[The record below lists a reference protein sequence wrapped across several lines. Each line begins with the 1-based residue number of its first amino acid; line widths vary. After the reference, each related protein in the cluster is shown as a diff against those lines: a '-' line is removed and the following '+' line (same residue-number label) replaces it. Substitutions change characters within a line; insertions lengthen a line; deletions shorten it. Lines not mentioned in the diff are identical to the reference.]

1 MTATQSAGIALF
13 ALWVHGAMAQ
23 PFIQPVDAPCISSPF
38 GPRYIS
44 NHPEASGLHRGLDFP
59 APEGAPVWATAAGV
73 VLKVQNKWPGG
84 LEVLI
89 KHNGF
94 ISIYSHL
101 GSVSHRIILGKTPVV
116 AGELVGY
123 VGHTGFAFG
132 PHLYFGIVHDGFP
145 IDPAQVFGLPRCAD
159 QMIIAS
165 HRGQNW
171 R

>member
-1 MTATQSAGIALF
+1 MTATQIAGILLF

-23 PFIQPVDAPCISSPF
+23 PFIRPVDAPCISSPF
-38 GPRYIS
+38 GTRYIS
-44 NHPEASGLHRGLDFP
+44 SHPEASGLHRGHDFP
-59 APEGAPVWATAAGV
+59 APEGAPVWATAAGT

-101 GSVSHRIILGKTPVV
+101 GSVSNRIMLGKTPVA

-123 VGHTGFAFG
+123 VGHTGFAYG

-159 QMIIAS
+159 HMTVAS
-165 HRGQNW
+165 NRGQSW
-171 R
+171 Q

>member
-1 MTATQSAGIALF
+1 ML
-13 ALWVHGAMAQ
+13 ALWAHGATAQ
-23 PFIQPVDAPCISSPF
+23 QLIQPVDAPCISSPF

-59 APEGAPVWATAAGV
+59 APEGAPVWATAAGT

-94 ISIYSHL
+94 ISIYTHL
-101 GSVSHRIILGKTPVV
+101 DSVSTRIMLGKTPVA

-145 IDPAQVFGLPRCAD
+145 IDPAQLFGLPRCAD
-159 QMIIAS
+159 QMAIAS
-165 HRGQNW
+165 DKGRNW